1 MAPRS
6 SRERQ
11 DCFEVRARKADE
23 QAALASTPRL
33 AERWRHIAE
42 TYRWIA
48 YHQKVFGRWRPPVSE
63 EKTRACRATRSRPA
77 APAGANC

>member
-6 SRERQ
+6 SEPRQHFFEAKASFAAERA
-11 DCFEVRARKADE
+11 VTAP
-23 QAALASTPRL
+23 TPQL

-48 YHQKVFGRWRPPVSE
+48 YHRRAFGKWQPP
-63 EKTRACRATRSRPA
+63 PDA
-77 APAGANC
+77 AGGHA